1 MEFATSYPYVQTT
14 YNIMTDDY
22 AIIGTRE
29 PQSRT
34 SVRRRIHSLNQD
46 EQQDLPNIRVHAN
59 ELLLERDE
67 AQSTIDYALVK
78 IANARRLRDIAT
90 ENRIR
95 KSVIEPVSSLLSKI
109 EDDLLHCIEDKVDI
123 AALSK

>member
-1 MEFATSYPYVQTT
+1 
-14 YNIMTDDY
+14 MTDDY

-29 PQSRT
+29 PRSRT

-46 EQQDLPNIRVHAN
+46 EQQDLPNIRVNRN
-59 ELLLERDE
+59 EIILAQDE

-78 IANARRLRDIAT
+78 IASTRRLRDIAT

-95 KSVIEPVSSLLSKI
+95 KSVIEPVSNLLSKI
-109 EDDLLHCIEDKVDI
+109 EDDLLHCI
-123 AALSK
+123 LYRRLG